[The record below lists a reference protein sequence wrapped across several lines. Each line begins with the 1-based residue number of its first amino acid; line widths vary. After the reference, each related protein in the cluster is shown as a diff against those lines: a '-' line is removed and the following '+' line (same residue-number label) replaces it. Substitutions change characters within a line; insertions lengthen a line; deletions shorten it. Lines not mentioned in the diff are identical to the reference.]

1 MATTARQQW
10 NEFRKI
16 VKKHGR
22 KYGGKYIAMVDKK
35 IVGVGK
41 DQYRLYKE
49 AIKGIPPTK
58 PIGIYYIP
66 TKKDFMVLL
75 WNILT

>member
-1 MATTARQQW
+1 MTARQQW
-10 NEFRKI
+10 DEFRKI
-16 VKKHGR
+16 VKKHGK
-22 KYGGKYIAMVDKK
+22 KYGGKYIAMVDRD

-41 DQYRLYKE
+41 DQYALYKK
-49 AIKGIPPTK
+49 AVKNLPPTK